1 MCLFKSC
8 KLLEIIFAK
17 EINMFL
23 MDVRVNYSKV
33 MKVALFIIITVG
45 FVSFF
50 YNNIFLNFFYVA
62 NEKCDDMINTKYKE
76 VVSDYYIRNF
86 VGKKLSIISN
96 ENLVFYETEIESEIK
111 KSNSYLDGSEIK
123 VTLNEIL
130 QNKNSLFNWEIF
142 KGKLMMNSI
151 DQCIIRKEQVE
162 LENGEMQDN
171 LVFYGKVSYKISSGI
186 FSRDYETNVFFQIN

>member
-1 MCLFKSC
+1 
-8 KLLEIIFAK
+8 
-17 EINMFL
+17 MFL

-50 YNNIFLNFFYVA
+50 YNNIFLNFFHVA